1 MPLNAGTVSNI
12 ASDLNLDHYS
22 RYCRGKTALIAQG
35 GGQRGIFTAG
45 VLDAFM
51 MSDFDP
57 FDEFYG
63 TSAGALNLC
72 AYLCRQHTL
81 GRQFLLD
88 VTTDDSFFSLLGFLK
103 RNRYLNLEWGFD
115 QLKHYPL
122 KLDLDL
128 GRQVLGERKAYAAVT
143 CADTLKDRY
152 LPMLQED
159 WFSVLVATCAIPYLY
174 RNSVAVGEQNYYDG
188 GISAA
193 IPAQQAWRNNARSIV
208 VIRTEDSAEPLGIT
222 PPLNQELP
230 STLAFERERQSD
242 KGWAHQIEKWKS
254 SWTDFLDEK
263 IGQANADRQDQQAHL
278 PLLNGG
284 RWLFGAQDIYRLS
297 HVFGDNFDSGLADML
312 LIHYQ
317 TYSLTQ
323 NFLNTPPDDCFIVQI
338 KPEQAL
344 RSSALMS
351 TKEDLIH
358 DYQLGLDAGYRFI
371 QDFISAEKLALQRR

>member
-1 MPLNAGTVSNI
+1 MTLNHGTVT
-12 ASDLNLDHYS
+12 NLSSALDIERLS
-22 RYCRGKTALIAQG
+22 RYCQGKTALVAQG

-63 TSAGALNLC
+63 TSAGAVNLC

-81 GRQFLLD
+81 GRRFLVD
-88 VTTDDSFFSLLGFLK
+88 VTTNDEFFSLFGFLK
-103 RNRYLNLEWGFD
+103 RHRYLNLEWGFE
-115 QLKHYPL
+115 QLTHFPM

-128 GRQVLGERKAYAAVT
+128 GRQVLGDRKAFAAVT
-143 CADTLKDRY
+143 CSNTLKDRY
-152 LPMLQED
+152 LPMLGPD
-159 WFSVLVATCAIPYLY
+159 WMSVLVATCAIPYLY
-174 RNSVAVGEQNYYDG
+174 RDSVPIGEHYYYDG

-193 IPAQQAWRNNARSIV
+193 IPVQQAWRNNARLIITV
-208 VIRTEDSAEPLGIT
+208 RTEEEDTPLRDT
-222 PPLNQELP
+222 LP
-230 STLAFERERQSD
+230 SQAEFERKHQSD
-242 KGWAHQIEKWKS
+242 SGWAHQLDKWKA
-254 SWTDFLDEK
+254 SWSDFLEEK
-263 IGQANADRQDQQAHL
+263 LEQAHRERQKQHHHL

-312 LIHYQ
+312 LVHYQ

-323 NFLNTPPDDCFIVQI
+323 DFLNNPPDDCFVVQI
-338 KPEQAL
+338 KPHEPL
-344 RSSALMS
+344 LSTALMS

-371 QDFISAEKLALQRR
+371 TDFLSAKNLVDSTSARYG

>member
-1 MPLNAGTVSNI
+1 MSKNFGSVSNI
-12 ASDLNLDHYS
+12 SSDLNLDRLS
-22 RYCRGKTALIAQG
+22 RYCQGKTTLVTQG

-81 GRQFLLD
+81 GRRFLLD
-88 VTTDDSFFSLLGFLK
+88 VTTSDDFFSLFGFLK
-103 RNRYLNLEWGFD
+103 RHRYLNLEWGFE
-115 QLKHYPL
+115 QLKQYPL

-128 GRQVLGERKAYAAVT
+128 GRQVLGDRKAYAAVT

-152 LPMLQED
+152 LPMLQDD

-174 RNSVAVGEQNYYDG
+174 RDSVAVGSHRYYDG

-193 IPAQQAWRNNARSIV
+193 IPIQQAWRNNARTIIT
-208 VIRTEDSAEPLGIT
+208 IRTEDEMSPLEES
-222 PPLNQELP
+222 L
-230 STLAFERERQSD
+230 STQIEFEREHQSD
-242 KGWAHQIEKWKS
+242 SGWENQVEKWKA
-254 SWTDFLDEK
+254 SWSGFLEQK
-263 IGQANADRQDQQAHL
+263 IGQANREREEKHAHL

-323 NFLNTPPDDCFIVQI
+323 DFLNNPPDDCFIVQI
-338 KPEQAL
+338 KPQETL

-351 TKEDLIH
+351 TKEDLTH

-371 QDFISAEKLALQRR
+371 KDFICAEKLARERVSP